1 MGLRKSALP
10 MAALG
15 AVAVAAVAGGCSG
28 ADPGTNGSGT
38 PATTGTSAPV
48 AAPPPPV
55 THEPET
61 GGLKSPD
68 PPTPRAPAPPPDGS
82 CGTVHAQ
89 NGLNLQVVDLSASGV
104 DCAEAERLIRDLA
117 AGLIDQQSGGVVSMS
132 VQSLVCAPGLPSGM
146 CSNLQRTFRA
156 RIVP

>member
-10 MAALG
+10 AAALG
-15 AVAVAAVAGGCSG
+15 AVAVAAVAGGCS
-28 ADPGTNGSGT
+28 ATNPGTAVRA
-38 PATTGTSAPV
+38 ATGISAPV

-61 GGLKSPD
+61 GGVPSPD
-68 PPTPRAPAPPPDGS
+68 PPTQRAPDPPPKGG

-117 AGLIDQQSGGVVSMS
+117 AGIIDQQSGGVVSMS
-132 VQSLVCAPGLPSGM
+132 VQSLVCAPGLPAGTHRT
-146 CSNLQRTFRA
+146 CSNQQRTIHA
-156 RIVP
+156 RVVP